1 MAKHLTVK
9 ELINKL
15 QKLPPNTKVI
25 FSNDDSYNSG
35 MYYVTEVKNWE
46 GGDEEQVELKS
57 DYKSIAKDWEDYP

>member
-15 QKLPPNTKVI
+15 QKLQLDAKVI
-25 FSNDDSYNSG
+25 FENDDSYNSG
-35 MYYVTEVKNWE
+35 MYYITEVKKWE
-46 GGDEEQVELKS
+46 DGNEEQVELKS